1 MWTDTQ
7 CASPL
12 FCLFVVP
19 RYAGLPAEEQGKLS
33 YTIIR
38 PGGLTEEPPL
48 GVSLVELNQGDDRSG
63 RIR

>member
-1 MWTDTQ
+1 VR
-7 CASPL
+7 
-12 FCLFVVP
+12 FVVP